1 MFELMLRELWA
12 TGWRRGR
19 AGSRMWTVIAVAAGG
34 VRLIRYVA
42 RDGDAV
48 LYRTRVMPGD
58 QFEIVATP
66 PPKKARRKK

>member
-19 AGSRMWTVIAVAAGG
+19 ARSRMWTVIAVAAGG

-66 PPKKARRKK
+66 APKKARRKK

>member
-34 VRLIRYVA
+34 LRLIRYVA
-42 RDGDAV
+42 RDGDPV

-66 PPKKARRKK
+66 APKKARRKK

>member
-58 QFEIVATP
+58 QFEISARP
-66 PPKKARRKK
+66 PTKKKK